1 MEIPTIAAINGV
13 AAGSGFQL
21 ALLTDIRVSHS
32 KVKMGQ
38 VEINSGIVSVI
49 GPWIIEKILG
59 LNKAIELS
67 LSGRLINGTEAYKI
81 GAINYLV
88 SHNSVLNNSIK
99 IAKELANKPSNAMS
113 LTKKRIWEMFSKD
126 FDKTFKKAMSYHK
139 KSFKLGE
146 PQSGSKNFFE
156 KK

>member
-1 MEIPTIAAINGV
+1 
-13 AAGSGFQL
+13 
-21 ALLTDIRVSHS
+21 
-32 KVKMGQ
+32 MGQ
-38 VEINSGIVSVI
+38 VEINSGIVSII

-81 GAINYLV
+81 GAINHLV
-88 SHNSVLNNSIK
+88 PHNSVLKSSVK
-99 IAKELANKPSNAMS
+99 IAQELAKKPSNAMK

-126 FDKTFKKAMSYHK
+126 FDQTFMKAISYHK

-146 PQSGSKNFFE
+146 PQSGSKKFLN